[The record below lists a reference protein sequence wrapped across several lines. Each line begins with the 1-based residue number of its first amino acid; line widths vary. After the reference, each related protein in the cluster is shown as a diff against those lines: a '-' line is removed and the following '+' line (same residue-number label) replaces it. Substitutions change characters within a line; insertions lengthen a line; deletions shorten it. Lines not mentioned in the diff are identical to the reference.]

1 MGKILR
7 RENFCSNRKLR
18 FMFPRVPLF
27 PWLVPVL
34 LSLCFCSANAEVYDY
49 LNEVPS
55 DAKKLIV
62 LIHGWN
68 RTNVQ
73 WPNSMYDDDEWSDL
87 VNALTTRLAQTDG
100 DDWHILRFHWEEEAS
115 TGGAWDLEWDTDF
128 ISSYENAVDAS
139 IAAIS
144 VGGDLGITLGRRES
158 LREVHFIAHSAG
170 TWVAHKA
177 LTVMMQ
183 RNDHVVTQ
191 LTLLDPFIPDE
202 SFAGFDYNTGLSVE
216 TLEALGDYGSR
227 LYRLEN
233 YFSAYVYDLTP
244 STDCSFDWRDIDI
257 NTNVS
262 FYDSILGY
270 YEGHG
275 GPVDYYSDSI
285 NASRGVVPA
294 GQAVAPWNY
303 SQLGFFRS
311 LLHEYDLKPYIT
323 QQPIG
328 DVQPDGASVTL
339 SVAAESSYGVS
350 YAWYYEDSA
359 FPCAG
364 GSSYSFTLDSDS
376 AGEYV
381 VCAYNDNGMIYSDV
395 VTVSISQPDSPA
407 IDAVSPQTLPTSA
420 TRQTITI
427 AGGNFSA
434 TTTLRFHWN
443 GETYYS
449 QEQYLT
455 RVSDTQLQYDISV
468 ETDGVGQWTVVAVDG
483 EQESVPYAFTVVAAQ
498 VTPLSLGI
506 EGAASMFENDS
517 ESYTAKAYYSD
528 GSSSYVTPFW
538 SEDSSVTTI
547 STGGELSA
555 GSVSSDTMVTLS
567 ASFTA
572 NGVIVTDDHE
582 VMVLNSG
589 SGGGDTVEL
598 IENGDFSDDDHWTTS
613 ANFYA
618 DDRFSNS
625 HSDPGYA
632 YLSLADGSPGDNLNG
647 EIVQYIDVPEGATD
661 VTLKYWYH
669 ITTVETGSTAYDY
682 LGVNVIREGDG
693 VVESETLSNVD
704 ANSGYQRRTID
715 LSGVAGDRLL
725 IGFGGSTDYSNPT
738 VFRIDDVSVEATVP
752 PELVNLAIE
761 GPSSVLEGQ
770 SAQYTAIASFDDGS
784 EEIVDADDWDEDSGY
799 ASISNDGLLDTEEVA
814 RDRSVGIDADYT
826 VNGVRETAFKRV
838 TIVNVRPTFTGVA
851 ISGPTVVDERSVIQ
865 YEAEA
870 LYSDGT
876 SEDIVPLW
884 TVISPFAS
892 ISAGGSLGIGEV
904 RSNSTVTVTA
914 SFTEEGVM
922 QVGTLVISVNDISNP
937 RVPVSLSITGPSAV
951 PEERF
956 GEYIATVHYDD
967 GFSIT
972 VDPDWIDNSDLAS
985 ISMAG
990 TLSVGSVLLDTDIS
1004 IGASYT
1010 EEGLT
1015 VSDSKTVTIVNDT
1028 TARLS
1033 ANQIGL
1039 THQITL
1045 GESVSN
1051 DVLRVSNRG
1060 DGTVA
1065 FSISLQDAVSWASV
1079 TPESGSVTSNEAL
1092 FTVVYST
1099 EELPVGI
1106 HSVDM
1111 VISPDTA
1118 DGEDTIVPLTI
1129 IVKADVGN
1137 DPYTTVRTL
1146 HTATPN
1152 ARVNASAPDGGVIM
1166 MGDFS
1171 GTVSVGGQSL
1181 TSAGDT
1187 DVFAVRFDSSGNV
1200 LWVQQYGGVYEEQ
1213 VESCVAHPSGGWV
1226 ISGVFEETG
1235 VFGSSSVLAAGDDGK
1250 RDAYI
1255 ARLDESGTV
1264 LWVRRAGGAAVD
1276 YGECCAVDS
1285 DGNCILFGEFTEN
1298 CTFDGGSTTFTAV
1311 GTRFDLFVVK
1321 YSATGGFMWA
1331 VQGGGS
1337 DYDTSDS
1344 IGVASDGSIYIGG
1357 RFTDTTSFGGTSLTV
1372 EGSDSRDAYVAKI
1385 SSGGAFQWAR
1395 RFGEP
1400 SGEGSNEGVEFL
1412 TPSSA
1417 GGMFFG
1423 GYYDGPW
1430 TIPDA
1435 TLPDIE
1441 GAFAGRIAADG
1452 TVAWVDNV
1460 YADHWADSVDFD
1472 YGLELADGGLVVA
1485 GRYRGQIEF
1494 GQTTIDYDSGET
1506 VELMLVAKFDAL
1518 GAPLWALP
1526 ITSTNKPILRG
1537 FDFGTGD
1544 NVRIWISAT
1553 APLALPGY
1561 GTFEP
1566 ENSEVGMVEFGPS
1579 TAGVAPIMDNVQI
1592 LNGALHARFFGA
1604 PTATYE
1610 LQRCHSLVDADWQ
1623 IVRTGV
1629 ISDLGWV
1636 LVEDT
1641 SVTNQCFYRV
1651 VVSP

>member
-1 MGKILR
+1 
-7 RENFCSNRKLR
+7 
-18 FMFPRVPLF
+18 
-27 PWLVPVL
+27 
-34 LSLCFCSANAEVYDY
+34 
-49 LNEVPS
+49 
-55 DAKKLIV
+55 
-62 LIHGWN
+62 
-68 RTNVQ
+68 
-73 WPNSMYDDDEWSDL
+73 
-87 VNALTTRLAQTDG
+87 
-100 DDWHILRFHWEEEAS
+100 
-115 TGGAWDLEWDTDF
+115 
-128 ISSYENAVDAS
+128 
-139 IAAIS
+139 
-144 VGGDLGITLGRRES
+144 
-158 LREVHFIAHSAG
+158 
-170 TWVAHKA
+170 
-177 LTVMMQ
+177 
-183 RNDHVVTQ
+183 
-191 LTLLDPFIPDE
+191 
-202 SFAGFDYNTGLSVE
+202 
-216 TLEALGDYGSR
+216 
-227 LYRLEN
+227 
-233 YFSAYVYDLTP
+233 
-244 STDCSFDWRDIDI
+244 
-257 NTNVS
+257 
-262 FYDSILGY
+262 
-270 YEGHG
+270 
-275 GPVDYYSDSI
+275 
-285 NASRGVVPA
+285 
-294 GQAVAPWNY
+294 
-303 SQLGFFRS
+303 
-311 LLHEYDLKPYIT
+311 
-323 QQPIG
+323 
-328 DVQPDGASVTL
+328 
-339 SVAAESSYGVS
+339 
-350 YAWYYEDSA
+350 
-359 FPCAG
+359 
-364 GSSYSFTLDSDS
+364 
-376 AGEYV
+376 
-381 VCAYNDNGMIYSDV
+381 
-395 VTVSISQPDSPA
+395 
-407 IDAVSPQTLPTSA
+407 
-420 TRQTITI
+420 
-427 AGGNFSA
+427 
-434 TTTLRFHWN
+434 
-443 GETYYS
+443 
-449 QEQYLT
+449 
-455 RVSDTQLQYDISV
+455 
-468 ETDGVGQWTVVAVDG
+468 
-483 EQESVPYAFTVVAAQ
+483 
-498 VTPLSLGI
+498 
-506 EGAASMFENDS
+506 
-517 ESYTAKAYYSD
+517 
-528 GSSSYVTPFW
+528 
-538 SEDSSVTTI
+538 
-547 STGGELSA
+547 
-555 GSVSSDTMVTLS
+555 
-567 ASFTA
+567 
-572 NGVIVTDDHE
+572 
-582 VMVLNSG
+582 
-589 SGGGDTVEL
+589 
-598 IENGDFSDDDHWTTS
+598 
-613 ANFYA
+613 
-618 DDRFSNS
+618 
-625 HSDPGYA
+625 
-632 YLSLADGSPGDNLNG
+632 
-647 EIVQYIDVPEGATD
+647 
-661 VTLKYWYH
+661 
-669 ITTVETGSTAYDY
+669 
-682 LGVNVIREGDG
+682 
-693 VVESETLSNVD
+693 
-704 ANSGYQRRTID
+704 
-715 LSGVAGDRLL
+715 
-725 IGFGGSTDYSNPT
+725 
-738 VFRIDDVSVEATVP
+738 
-752 PELVNLAIE
+752 
-761 GPSSVLEGQ
+761 
-770 SAQYTAIASFDDGS
+770 
-784 EEIVDADDWDEDSGY
+784 
-799 ASISNDGLLDTEEVA
+799 
-814 RDRSVGIDADYT
+814 
-826 VNGVRETAFKRV
+826 
-838 TIVNVRPTFTGVA
+838 
-851 ISGPTVVDERSVIQ
+851 VIQ

-1181 TSAGDT
+1181 TSAGNT

-1518 GAPLWALP
+1518 GVPLWALP